1 MGNCAIFVEVCK
13 IGVKQNLVMVLD
25 NKKVRNKGSLFR
37 TFLRFRDVAFYD
49 VFRTFRVQKM
59 RKVLQ
64 MRRILSILKVTGRL
78 VWQEETSMAE
88 KDMTEKTLE
97 AYNDVFADIVNVLL
111 FGGRRLV
118 GEDDLEDETPRSIY
132 KADGEI
138 HEEERDVAK
147 RWKDCGVRIALFGIE
162 NQTEPE
168 RNMPI
173 RVIGYDGAAYRSQ
186 LLRNKKNTE
195 DDDKV
200 DLPAAEADLE
210 RAGWSVTGM
219 GGPPEKKEKY
229 YPVVTLVL
237 YLGYKRH
244 WNEPLT
250 LYDCFSIP
258 DDLKPYV
265 NDYRINLFEIAWLSD
280 EQLRMFTSDFKYLAD
295 YCIQMRKQRDYE
307 KPSELVVAADK
318 DTVKHYDELFKLFT
332 VMTGDPR
339 FEETA
344 NEVRREGGPRTVCEV
359 LDRIEA
365 RGEVRGE
372 QRGKLNTWL
381 VAVRNLVESTKWT
394 VDQAMEALGIPAAEQ
409 KEIKAKL

>member
-1 MGNCAIFVEVCK
+1 
-13 IGVKQNLVMVLD
+13 
-25 NKKVRNKGSLFR
+25 
-37 TFLRFRDVAFYD
+37 
-49 VFRTFRVQKM
+49 
-59 RKVLQ
+59 
-64 MRRILSILKVTGRL
+64 
-78 VWQEETSMAE
+78 MAG

-118 GEDDLEDETPRSIY
+118 REEDLEDETPRSMY
-132 KADGEI
+132 KTDGKL
-138 HEEERDVAK
+138 HEEERDIAK

-168 RNMPI
+168 GNMPI

-186 LLRNKKNTE
+186 LLHYKKPGE
-195 DDDKV
+195 DCETALSADPVKAV
-200 DLPAAEADLE
+200 GNAAGA
-210 RAGWSVTGM
+210 AV
-219 GGPPEKKEKY
+219 PPEKEEKY

-237 YLGYKRH
+237 YLGFKQH
-244 WNEPLT
+244 WNKPLT
-250 LYDCFSIP
+250 LYDCFQIP

-280 EQLRMFTSDFKYLAD
+280 EQLGMFTSDFKYLAD
-295 YCIQMRKQRDYE
+295 YCVQMRKQNDYE
-307 KPSELVVAADK
+307 KPSETVAAPDM

-344 NEVRREGGPRTVCEV
+344 NEVRKEGGPRTMCEV

-365 RGEVRGE
+365 RGEALGWE
-372 QRGKLNTWL
+372 NALL
-381 VAVRNLVESTKWT
+381 VSVKNLMKSTKWT
-394 VDQAMEALGIPAAEQ
+394 AEQAMEALGIPAAEQ